1 MKRSSFFAAI
11 LSALAIAPLAL
22 SPLLPSAAFAQT
34 DWPQKPVTMVVPY
47 PPGGVND
54 AVARIYAT
62 KLAVELG
69 KPVLI
74 DNRAG
79 AGTTVASNYVAK
91 APADGY
97 TIYAGGTSLVINPTL
112 TGAVQY
118 DPNKSFELVSLMS
131 FTPFILHVNAAFP
144 AKNMAELIAHVKANP
159 GKFNIASS
167 GIGATNHLIAEMLK
181 QQAGLDM
188 THVPYKGGAQAGQ
201 DVAGGQAQMMFSAAL
216 EAKPILATG
225 KTRGIAITSAERA
238 PAFPEI
244 PTVGEATGM
253 KDFVVTFWQGMVVP
267 AGTPKA
273 IVDKLEKAIS
283 KVAADPDMIERF
295 KPQGVEIRAS
305 TQAEFKD
312 FMARE
317 EVRWTRLIKERNIKP
332 E

>member
-1 MKRSSFFAAI
+1 MKRSTFIAGVLAAG
-11 LSALAIAPLAL
+11 LAGLVPPL
-22 SPLLPSAAFAQT
+22 AAFAQT

-54 AVARIYAT
+54 AVARVYAN
-62 KLAVELG
+62 KLATEFG
-69 KPVLI
+69 KPMLI

-79 AGTTVASNYVAK
+79 AATTVASNYVAK

-112 TGAVQY
+112 TGQVQY
-118 DPNKSFELVSLMS
+118 DPHKSFELVSLMS
-131 FTPFILHVNAAFP
+131 FTPFILHVNTAFP
-144 AKNMAELIAHVKANP
+144 AVNMAELIAHVKANP

-167 GIGATNHLIAEMLK
+167 GIGATNHLIAELLK
-181 QQAGLDM
+181 QQTGLDI

-225 KTRGIAITSAERA
+225 KTRAIAITSAARS

-244 PTVGEATGM
+244 PTVIEATGI
-253 KDFVVTFWQGMVVP
+253 KDFAVVFWQGMVVP
-267 AGTPKA
+267 AGTPTA
-273 IVDKLEKAIS
+273 IVDKLEKAIA

-312 FMARE
+312 FMGKE

>member
-1 MKRSSFFAAI
+1 MKRSLIIAAC
-11 LSALAIAPLAL
+11 LAVFG
-22 SPLLPSAAFAQT
+22 LPFSTVAQT

-54 AVARIYAT
+54 AVARAYAN

-69 KPVLI
+69 KPILI

-112 TGAVQY
+112 TGQVQY
-118 DPNKSFELVSLMS
+118 DPHKSFDLVSLMS
-131 FTPFILHVNAAFP
+131 FTPFILHVNSEFP
-144 AKNMAELIAHVKANP
+144 ARNMSELIAHVKANP

-167 GIGATNHLIAEMLK
+167 GIGATNHLIAELLK
-181 QQAGLDM
+181 MQAGLNM

-201 DVAGGQAQMMFSAAL
+201 DVASGQAQMMFSAAL
-216 EAKPILATG
+216 EAKPVIATG
-225 KTRGIAITSAERA
+225 KTRAIAITSAQRV
-238 PAFPEI
+238 PAFPDI

-253 KDFVVTFWQGMVVP
+253 KDFVVVFWQGMVVP
-267 AGTPKA
+267 AGTPRP
-273 IVDKLEKAIS
+273 IVDKLEKAIA
-283 KVAADPDMIERF
+283 KVAADPEMIERF

-305 TQAEFKD
+305 TQADFKD
-312 FMARE
+312 YLTKE

>member
-1 MKRSSFFAAI
+1 MKRSTFIATGIA
-11 LSALAIAPLAL
+11 ALA
-22 SPLLPSAAFAQT
+22 LPYAAFAQT

-54 AVARIYAT
+54 SVARVYAN
-62 KLAVELG
+62 KLAAEFG
-69 KPVLI
+69 KPMLI

-79 AGTTVASNYVAK
+79 AGTTVASNHVAK

-97 TIYAGGTSLVINPTL
+97 TIYAAGTSLVINPTL
-112 TGAVQY
+112 TGQVQY
-118 DPNKSFELVSLMS
+118 DPHKSFELVSLMS

-144 AKNMAELIAHVKANP
+144 ARNMAELIAHAKANP

-167 GIGATNHLIAEMLK
+167 GIGATNHLIAELLK
-181 QQAGLDM
+181 LQAGLDM

-225 KTRGIAITSAERA
+225 KTRAIAITSAERS
-238 PAFPEI
+238 PAFPDI

-253 KDFVVTFWQGMVVP
+253 KDFVVVFWQGMVVP

-273 IVDKLEKAIS
+273 IIDKLEKAIA

-295 KPQGVEIRAS
+295 KPQGVEIRGS
-305 TQAEFKD
+305 TQGEFKD
-312 FMARE
+312 FLGKE
-317 EVRWTRLIKERNIKP
+317 ELRWTKLIRERNIRA

>member
-1 MKRSSFFAAI
+1 MKRSTFIAAS
-11 LSALAIAPLAL
+11 LTVLAL
-22 SPLLPSAAFAQT
+22 PFTALAQT

-54 AVARIYAT
+54 AVARIYAN
-62 KLAVELG
+62 KLAIELG
-69 KPVLI
+69 KPMLI

-91 APADGY
+91 APPDGY

-131 FTPFILHVNAAFP
+131 FTPFILHVNTAFP

-181 QQAGLDM
+181 QEAGLDM

-225 KTRGIAITSAERA
+225 KTRGIAITSAARA
-238 PAFPEI
+238 AAFPEI

-253 KDFVVTFWQGMVVP
+253 KDFVVTVWQGLVVP
-267 AGTPKA
+267 AGPPRA
-273 IVDKLEKAIS
+273 IVDKLEKAIA

-317 EVRWTRLIKERNIKP
+317 EVRWVKLIKERNIKP

>member
-1 MKRSSFFAAI
+1 MQRSTFIAAGFAAFI
-11 LSALAIAPLAL
+11 LP
-22 SPLLPSAAFAQT
+22 FTVMAQT

-54 AVARIYAT
+54 AVARIYGS
-62 KLAVELG
+62 KLAAELG
-69 KPVLI
+69 KPMLI

-79 AGTTVASNYVAK
+79 AGTTVASNHVAK
-91 APADGY
+91 APPDGY
-97 TIYAGGTSLVINPTL
+97 TIYAAATSLVINPTL
-112 TGAVQY
+112 TGQVQY
-118 DPNKSFELVSLMS
+118 DPHKSFELVSLMS

-144 AKNMAELIAHVKANP
+144 AKSMAELIAHVKANP

-167 GIGATNHLIAEMLK
+167 GIGATNHLIAEMFK
-181 QQAGLDM
+181 QQAGLAI

-216 EAKPILATG
+216 EARPLLASG
-225 KTRGIAITSAERA
+225 KTRAIAITSSERS

-244 PTVGEATGM
+244 PTVAESAGM
-253 KDFVVTFWQGMVVP
+253 KDFAVVFWQGMVVP
-267 AGTPKA
+267 AGTPRP
-273 IVDKLEKAIS
+273 IIDKLEKAIA

-305 TQAEFKD
+305 SQAEFRD
-312 FMARE
+312 FMDKE
-317 EVRWTRLIKERNIKP
+317 EVRWVKLIKERNIKP

>member
-1 MKRSSFFAAI
+1 MKFCALIASAIVAFAM
-11 LSALAIAPLAL
+11 PLTGW
-22 SPLLPSAAFAQT
+22 AQT
-34 DWPQKPVTMVVPY
+34 DWPQKPVTLVVPY

-54 AVARIYAT
+54 AVARVYAN
-62 KLAVELG
+62 KLAIELG
-69 KPVLI
+69 KPFLI

-97 TIYAGGTSLVINPTL
+97 IIYAGGTSLVINPTL
-112 TGAVQY
+112 TGQVQY
-118 DPNKSFELVSLMS
+118 DPNLSFELVSLMS

-181 QQAGLDM
+181 QQAGLEM
-188 THVPYKGGAQAGQ
+188 THVPYKGGVQAGQ

-225 KTRGIAITSAERA
+225 KTRAIAITSALRS
-238 PAFPEI
+238 PAFPDI
-244 PTVGEATGM
+244 PTVAEAAGL
-253 KDFVVTFWQGMVVP
+253 KEFAVTFWQGMVVP
-267 AGTPKA
+267 AATPKA
-273 IVDKLEKAIS
+273 IIEKLQKAIA
-283 KVAADPDMIERF
+283 KVALDPEMIEQF
-295 KPQGVEIRAS
+295 KSQGVEIRAS

-312 FMARE
+312 FMGRE
-317 EVRWTRLIKERNIKP
+317 ELRWVRLIKERNIKP

>member
-1 MKRSSFFAAI
+1 MKRSTFIAGVLATGLAALVLPFAAV
-11 LSALAIAPLAL
+11 
-22 SPLLPSAAFAQT
+22 AQT

-54 AVARIYAT
+54 AVARVYAN
-62 KLAVELG
+62 KLAAELG
-69 KPVLI
+69 KPMLI

-79 AGTTVASNYVAK
+79 AATTVASNYVAK

-112 TGAVQY
+112 TGQVQY
-118 DPNKSFELVSLMS
+118 DPHKSFELVSLMS

-144 AKNMAELIAHVKANP
+144 ARNMAELIAHVKANP

-167 GIGATNHLIAEMLK
+167 GIGATNHLIAELLK
-181 QQAGLDM
+181 LQAGLDM

-201 DVAGGQAQMMFSAAL
+201 DVAGGQAQMMFSASL
-216 EAKPILATG
+216 EAKPVLATG
-225 KTRGIAITSAERA
+225 KTRAIAITSAVRS
-238 PAFPEI
+238 PAFPDI
-244 PTVGEATGM
+244 PTVIEATGM
-253 KDFVVTFWQGMVVP
+253 NDFAVTFWQGMVVP
-267 AGTPKA
+267 AGTPRA
-273 IVDKLEKAIS
+273 IVDKLEKAIA
-283 KVAADPDMIERF
+283 KVALDPDMIERF

-312 FMARE
+312 FLGKE

>member
-1 MKRSSFFAAI
+1 MKRSTFFAAI
-11 LSALAIAPLAL
+11 LATLAIPF
-22 SPLLPSAAFAQT
+22 AACAQAQT

-54 AVARIYAT
+54 AVARIYAN
-62 KLAVELG
+62 KLAIELG
-69 KPVLI
+69 KPMLI

-144 AKNMAELIAHVKANP
+144 AKTMAELIAHVKANP

-181 QQAGLDM
+181 QEAGLDM

-201 DVAGGQAQMMFSAAL
+201 DVAGGQAQMMFSASL

-225 KTRGIAITSAERA
+225 KTRGIAITSALRS
-238 PAFPEI
+238 PAFAEI
-244 PTVGEATGM
+244 PTVAEATGM

-267 AGTPKA
+267 AGTPRA
-273 IVDKLEKAIS
+273 IVDKLEKAIA
-283 KVAADPDMIERF
+283 KVAAEPDMIERF

-312 FMARE
+312 FMGRE
-317 EVRWTRLIKERNIKP
+317 EVRWVKLIKERNIKP

>member
-1 MKRSSFFAAI
+1 MKPASIIAAG
-11 LSALAIAPLAL
+11 LAALAVVVMPFTVL
-22 SPLLPSAAFAQT
+22 AQT

-54 AVARIYAT
+54 AVARIYAN
-62 KLAVELG
+62 KLAIELG

-97 TIYAGGTSLVINPTL
+97 IIYAGGTSLVINPTL

-131 FTPFILHVNAAFP
+131 FTPFILHVNSAFP

-181 QQAGLDM
+181 QEAGLDM
-188 THVPYKGGAQAGQ
+188 THVPYKGGVQAGQ

-216 EAKPILATG
+216 EARPILATG
-225 KTRGIAITSAERA
+225 KTRGIAITSAVRSS
-238 PAFPEI
+238 AFADV
-244 PTVGEATGM
+244 PTVAEATGM

-273 IVDKLEKAIS
+273 IVDKLEKAIA

-317 EVRWTRLIKERNIKP
+317 EVRWVKLIKERNIKP